1 MAEASGAGGGDGP
14 SDGEGG
20 DGFDRRRFEARLD
33 ALVREHRFT
42 IAVVFPLVGAVTLVA
57 SAEGWLPDPLA
68 YNPLF
73 VLFGVLVMRLP
84 LVAGVLPL
92 VGRRAA
98 ASLGLLTLYA
108 YGIELVGIRTGWPY
122 GYFEYEVPLGPM
134 LFGEVP
140 VALPVF
146 FFPLVLNAY
155 LLMLLLLGSRA
166 RSRVVRLLVTIAAV
180 VAIDLV
186 LDPGA
191 VAVDFWEYAAHPD
204 GVGGYYGV
212 PASNYLGWV
221 LSATVAVVAFDV
233 AFARQGLLDRLEAC
247 EFMLDDMVSF
257 VLLWGS
263 INALYGNWIP
273 VVLAAGFGVGLLA
286 TDRFDFSVGDSALVR
301 AVQR

>member
-1 MAEASGAGGGDGP
+1 
-14 SDGEGG
+14 
-20 DGFDRRRFEARLD
+20 
-33 ALVREHRFT
+33 
-42 IAVVFPLVGAVTLVA
+42 
-57 SAEGWLPDPLA
+57 
-68 YNPLF
+68 
-73 VLFGVLVMRLP
+73 
-84 LVAGVLPL
+84 
-92 VGRRAA
+92 
-98 ASLGLLTLYA
+98 
-108 YGIELVGIRTGWPY
+108 
-122 GYFEYEVPLGPM
+122 
-134 LFGEVP
+134 
-140 VALPVF
+140 
-146 FFPLVLNAY
+146 
-155 LLMLLLLGSRA
+155 
-166 RSRVVRLLVTIAAV
+166 
-180 VAIDLV
+180 V

-212 PASNYLGWV
+212 PASNYAGWV

-233 AFARQGLLDRLEAC
+233 AFAREGLLERLEAC